1 MASRYGTGASS
12 SYSGGYG
19 GYGSTASNKK
29 KHKKIFKM
37 LLATSIAAVVWVV
50 CLS

>member
-1 MASRYGTGASS
+1 MAVV
-12 SYSGGYG
+12 
-19 GYGSTASNKK
+19 TAAPDHPSNEKR
-29 KHKKIFKM
+29 HKKIFKM